1 MEHEW
6 PLEPERDPS
15 RTANKEVGTSV
26 LQVQGTQFYQQHN

>member
-15 RTANKEVGTSV
+15 LTANKEVGTSV